1 MAPPVELRLG
11 LIGHGTV
18 GSAFA
23 TSLAERHAS
32 VERLTSARLRLVAVA
47 VAQPHLRDPRRAPA
61 PLTDDAAALAA
72 DPSIDIV
79 IEASGAPNA
88 GDWIRTALERG
99 AAVVTANKQAL
110 ARDPHLLTALAE
122 RDSRLH
128 CEAAVAAAIPI
139 VRALRE
145 SLAGEEIYGLRG
157 VLNGTTTFV
166 LGQIEHQRSFA
177 DAVRDAQTEGFAE
190 RDPTNDLNGADAA
203 AKLAILCSIA
213 WREPVTVSQ
222 VRARGLDAAIE
233 ETVNAARVYGGRVR
247 LVAHATRNGRI
258 QATVEPRVLDG
269 ADPLAAGTGVHN
281 VVEVRTALAG
291 TLTWHGA
298 GAGGR
303 STASALLADTI
314 SAARAL
320 AGAGIN
326 AHRHRSRESSRATRP
341 AWGALTATGRI
352 LDLTT
357 GDTTHTGGHY
367 R

>member
-11 LIGHGTV
+11 LIGYGTV

-32 VERLTSARLRLVAVA
+32 VERLTSASLRLAAVA
-47 VAQPHLRDPRRAPA
+47 VARPHLRDPRLTPA
-61 PLTDDAAALAA
+61 PLTGDAGALAA
-72 DPSIDIV
+72 DPSIDV
-79 IEASGAPNA
+79 LVEASGAPGA
-88 GDWIRTALERG
+88 GAWIRTALERG
-99 AAVVTANKQAL
+99 ATVVTANKQAL
-110 ARDPHLLTALAE
+110 ARDAKLLAALAE

-128 CEAAVAAAIPI
+128 CEGAVAAAIPI

-145 SLAGEEIYGLRG
+145 SLAGEEIYALRG

-166 LGQIEHQRSFA
+166 LGQIEQQRSFV
-177 DAVRDAQTEGFAE
+177 DAVHDAQAEGIAE
-190 RDPTNDLNGADAA
+190 RDPANDLNGADAA

-213 WREPVTVSQ
+213 WREPVTVDQ
-222 VRARGLDAAIE
+222 VCARGIDASIE
-233 ETVNAARVYGGRVR
+233 ETVAAARASGERVR
-247 LVAHATRNGRI
+247 LVAHAKRNGRI

-269 ADPLAAGTGVHN
+269 ADALATGTGVHN
-281 VVEVRTALAG
+281 VVEVHTALAG

-320 AGAGIN
+320 ADARTGA
-326 AHRHRSRESSRATRP
+326 A
-341 AWGALTATGRI
+341 
-352 LDLTT
+352 
-357 GDTTHTGGHY
+357 DTTHSGGHH

>member
-47 VAQPHLRDPRRAPA
+47 VARPHLRDPRRAPA

-72 DPSIDIV
+72 DPSIDV
-79 IEASGAPNA
+79 VVEASGAPNA
-88 GDWIRTALERG
+88 GEWIRSALDRG

-110 ARDPHLLTALAE
+110 ARDPRLLAALADH
-122 RDSRLH
+122 DSRLH
-128 CEAAVAAAIPI
+128 CEAAVAAAVPI

-166 LGQIEHQRSFA
+166 LGQLEQHRSFV
-177 DAVRDAQTEGFAE
+177 DAVRDAQAEGFAE
-190 RDPTNDLNGADAA
+190 RDPANDLNGADAA

-213 WREPVTVSQ
+213 WREPVTVDQ
-222 VRARGLDAAIE
+222 VRARGIDATIEATVDAAR
-233 ETVNAARVYGGRVR
+233 AHGGRVR
-247 LVAHATRNGRI
+247 LVAHAERNGRI
-258 QATVEPRVLDG
+258 HASVEPRVLAGTD
-269 ADPLAAGTGVHN
+269 ALAAGTGVHN

-320 AGAGIN
+320 VN
-326 AHRHRSRESSRATRP
+326 ARTCSHRHRVQEPPRAARLPRTT
-341 AWGALTATGRI
+341 LTPPGRI
-352 LDLTT
+352 FDLTT
-357 GDTTHTGGHY
+357 ADTTKTGGHQ
-367 R
+367 